1 MSKRIEYKEILTYK
15 VYCVDI
21 KSIMKD
27 RGISQNTLSKMTKI
41 SINTIRAYYHSNI
54 KRVDLDILSR
64 ICCAL
69 ECEVEDILI
78 LK

>member
-1 MSKRIEYKEILTYK
+1 ME
-15 VYCVDI
+15 D
-21 KSIMKD
+21 M
-27 RGISQNTLSKMTKI
+27 GISQNTLSKMTKI
-41 SINTIRAYYHSNI
+41 LINTIMAYYHSNI